1 MVNRSTVIVDCGIN
15 AVEGGIV
22 GDVDFAAVAPAVRAI
37 SPVPGGVGP
46 VTPMMV
52 LRQMVEAAERRSA
65 ARPDPELVAG

>member
-1 MVNRSTVIVDCGIN
+1 
-15 AVEGGIV
+15 
-22 GDVDFAAVAPAVRAI
+22 
-37 SPVPGGVGP
+37 